1 MANKIKLVTIKAKTY
16 MTPSKFKKGKK
27 ISYSQRLKEIKREKA
42 LSSMKKIVKSKQKK
56 KKK

>member
-1 MANKIKLVTIKAKTY
+1 MANKIKLVTIKSKTY

-42 LSSMKKIVKSKQKK
+42 LSSMKKIVKKQKK
-56 KKK
+56 KK